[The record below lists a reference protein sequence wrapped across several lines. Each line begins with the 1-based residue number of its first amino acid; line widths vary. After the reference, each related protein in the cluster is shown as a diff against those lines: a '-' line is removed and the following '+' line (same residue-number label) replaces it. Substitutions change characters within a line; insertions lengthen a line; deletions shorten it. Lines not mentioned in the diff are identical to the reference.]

1 MSAYLVDPEDIQA
14 LVQYAEQH
22 NLLPE
27 GLNRATTARAIGR
40 ANLESVEYRYP
51 DTREAGAARH
61 FWTMSNQNYL
71 KVVAEPFTGDALS
84 HAQAARLCG
93 TVEYQSCERPDWP
106 QSPVRRWLEAW
117 GAFAE
122 LTTDSVIKR
131 LYTYA

>member
-1 MSAYLVDPEDIQA
+1 MSAYLVNPEDIQA
-14 LVQYAEQH
+14 LVHYAVQH
-22 NLLPE
+22 DLLPE

-40 ANLESVEYRYP
+40 ANIESVEYRYP
-51 DTREAGAARH
+51 DTREGGAARH
-61 FWTMSNQNYL
+61 FLTMSNQKYL
-71 KVVAEPFTGDALS
+71 KMVAEPFTGDTLS

-122 LTTDSVIKR
+122 LTTDSVIQR